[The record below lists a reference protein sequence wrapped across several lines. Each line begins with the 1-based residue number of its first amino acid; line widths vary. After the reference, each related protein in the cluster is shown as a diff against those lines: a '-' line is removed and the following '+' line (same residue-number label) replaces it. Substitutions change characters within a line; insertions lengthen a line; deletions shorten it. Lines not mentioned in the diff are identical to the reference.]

1 MRAKSTPT
9 LSGWPNQSCQLLL
22 HHSPLYISSLFSFL
36 LSEFFSAYSGLSSPS
51 LLPWRWIYKTSGQR
65 PSLCTGLD
73 QIYFLFSAL
82 CFERRV
88 RARERISRKTLVVQG
103 YLGWRGWGIPYRTC
117 HFFFYFWINLFS
129 PLESKQSTRK
139 VTIYPQDHVTAVK
152 QQMEMGKEQLRTN
165 CLNSCLSKWWS
176 RLTCLFPSTLL
187 SSHLSAHAY
196 LVEPSPSVLD
206 CSSSISHFK
215 NIIPPVIR
223 PKWRTRVVLGPLSNL
238 CPQPSCPKTQSAW
251 LCPNTRETLCRSWRS
266 CGRNFLSNNPRLATA
281 ASRSAV
287 RRYLR

>member
-103 YLGWRGWGIPYRTC
+103 YLGWRGLGNSLQDMS
-117 HFFFYFWINLFS
+117 FFLLFLNKSVFSTGVKAEHKKSDNIS
-129 PLESKQSTRK
+129 PRPCDSCKTANGNGKRAAQNKLFKQ
-139 VTIYPQDHVTAVK
+139 
-152 QQMEMGKEQLRTN
+152 
-165 CLNSCLSKWWS
+165 
-176 RLTCLFPSTLL
+176 LF
-187 SSHLSAHAY
+187 
-196 LVEPSPSVLD
+196 
-206 CSSSISHFK
+206 K
-215 NIIPPVIR
+215 
-223 PKWRTRVVLGPLSNL
+223 
-238 CPQPSCPKTQSAW
+238 
-251 LCPNTRETLCRSWRS
+251 
-266 CGRNFLSNNPRLATA
+266 
-281 ASRSAV
+281 
-287 RRYLR
+287 